1 MSELPFTR
9 RSLLAASAGVLA
21 GGLLHPGGALAA
33 LAGPARPRMG
43 DRRLGRLAVG
53 ARTVELGS
61 VADLVALQWQAPAR
75 AQVSLRFRTED
86 GGWSPWVSA
95 GARGH
100 GPPLTPGAGA
110 VGEPIW
116 TGGTRALEIR
126 ANVPLHDVLV
136 HLVDVRDGVGARRRA
151 LAAGSLASSAALPRA
166 TPVLAAGPGQPP
178 ILARRGW
185 AQNLAPPSVAPAYG
199 VVRMAFVH
207 HTENPNGYSAGEVP
221 AMLRAIYAFHRYTNG
236 WDDIGYNF
244 VIDAYGRIFEAR
256 AGGID
261 EPVVGAHAGG
271 YNLLS
276 TGVAMLGSFMGSPIT
291 PAARGALESLLA
303 WKLSLHGL
311 PAEGRVAVRVNPAGA
326 VYSRYP
332 ANARVS
338 LQRISGH
345 RDGDSTDCPGNVL
358 YGELPGIRAAVAKLA
373 PRPARLTLTL
383 ASAPTPVPPS
393 TPGSTP
399 APAGPTPAPGATGA
413 PPSLPT
419 LTGALRFLDGSP
431 IAGAQIVIQA
441 RTVARR
447 GELVSERTLG
457 GSATDAT
464 GAFAIDASLPGVAQ
478 GVVHLRAL
486 FEGSSAAGASVSEP
500 LRMIATAPVSPPPPA
515 PGPTPPAPAPPT
527 S

>member
-1 MSELPFTR
+1 
-9 RSLLAASAGVLA
+9 
-21 GGLLHPGGALAA
+21 
-33 LAGPARPRMG
+33 
-43 DRRLGRLAVG
+43 
-53 ARTVELGS
+53 
-61 VADLVALQWQAPAR
+61 
-75 AQVSLRFRTED
+75 
-86 GGWSPWVSA
+86 
-95 GARGH
+95 
-100 GPPLTPGAGA
+100 
-110 VGEPIW
+110 
-116 TGGTRALEIR
+116 
-126 ANVPLHDVLV
+126 
-136 HLVDVRDGVGARRRA
+136 
-151 LAAGSLASSAALPRA
+151 
-166 TPVLAAGPGQPP
+166 
-178 ILARRGW
+178 
-185 AQNLAPPSVAPAYG
+185 
-199 VVRMAFVH
+199 MAFVH

-303 WKLSLHGL
+303 WKLSLHGV
-311 PAEGRVAVRVNPAGA
+311 PAEGRVTVRVNPAGA

-345 RDGDSTDCPGNVL
+345 RDGDSTDCPGNAL

-373 PRPARLTLTL
+373 PRPARLTLAL
-383 ASAPTPVPPS
+383 APAASPAPPS
-393 TPGSTP
+393 TPPGSTP
-399 APAGPTPAPGATGA
+399 APAGAAPAPGATGT
-413 PPSLPT
+413 PQSLPT

-431 IAGAQIVIQA
+431 IAGAQVLIQA

-457 GSATDAT
+457 EATTDAT
-464 GAFAIDASLPGVAQ
+464 GAFALAASLPGLAR
-478 GVVHLRAL
+478 GVVYLRAL
-486 FEGSSAAGASVSEP
+486 FVGSPAAGASVSEP
-500 LRMIATAPVSPPPPA
+500 LRMTVTTPVSPPPPA
-515 PGPTPPAPAPPT
+515 PAPTPPAAAPPV